1 MKETFMS
8 GLMKNANKR
17 KVKKVKIM
25 KVAVTWEVCGYVD
38 IEAETMEEAMEKFN
52 KDSETIPLPA
62 DFEYVDGSFQLSSND
77 VEEMEAM
84 ANS

>member
-1 MKETFMS
+1 MV
-8 GLMKNANKR
+8 R
-17 KVKKVKIM
+17 IM

-52 KDSETIPLPA
+52 KDSETIPLPT

-84 ANS
+84 VNA